1 MQEVPIQSPLI
12 KRKPSAIYRVLGDRI
27 FLVLVL
33 ALALSIVLLTLGLG
47 YYLYLGASLAIN
59 KEGVFGFLTGTT
71 WDPALKLE
79 FGIWPYV
86 VGTLI
91 TSLAALVLSVPVALA
106 AAIFTAEYAPRWLA
120 GFINYLVDLMAAVPS
135 VVYGIWGIFV
145 LAPFL
150 REIFYM
156 PVFLWAAE
164 NAPWLSRYLGN
175 PSGYGLFTAIVI
187 LSSMVIPFTAAL
199 SRDAINLVPAAQREG
214 AYALGATRW
223 EVMQMVILPYARG
236 GIFAGAMLALGRA
249 LGETMAVAMVIGN
262 GNILPY
268 TLFGPASTMPAV
280 IALELKEAVEDLH
293 YSAIIGV
300 GFYLFL
306 IAFIVNATAS
316 YLLNKLKVGEQR
328 A

>member
-1 MQEVPIQSPLI
+1 MQQATQTPLI
-12 KRKPSAIYRVLGDRI
+12 KRRTPAIYRVLGDRI
-27 FLVLVL
+27 FLVIILL
-33 ALALSIVLLTLGLG
+33 LALSIIALTLGLG
-47 YYLYLGASLAIN
+47 YYLYMGGSKAIA
-59 KEGVFGFLTGTT
+59 KEGFWGFLTGTT
-71 WDPALKLE
+71 WDPALRLE

-91 TSLAALVLSVPVALA
+91 TSFAALVLSVPVALA

-120 GFINYLVDLMAAVPS
+120 GVINYLVDLMAAVPS

-150 REIFYM
+150 RDVFYL

-164 NAPWLSRYLGN
+164 NAPWLTRYLGN
-175 PSGYGLFTAIVI
+175 PAGYGLFTGIVV

-199 SRDAINLVPAAQREG
+199 SRDAIQLVPTAQREG

-223 EVMQMVILPYARG
+223 EVMRMVILPYARG

-249 LGETMAVAMVIGN
+249 LGETMAIAMVIGN
-262 GNILPY
+262 GNLLPY

-293 YSAIIGV
+293 YSALIGV

-306 IAFIVNATAS
+306 IAFLVNATAS
-316 YLLNKLKVGEQR
+316 YILNKLKVSEQR
-328 A
+328 V

>member
-1 MQEVPIQSPLI
+1 MQRAPVQPSLV
-12 KRKPSAIYRVLGDRI
+12 KRPPSALYRLLGDRI
-27 FLVLVL
+27 FFAVILL
-33 ALALSIVLLTLGLG
+33 LALSIVALTLGLG
-47 YYLYLGASLAIN
+47 YYLYLGGSQTIQ
-59 KEGVFGFLTGTT
+59 KEGFLGFLRGTT

-91 TSLAALVLSVPVALA
+91 TSIAALFLSVPVALA

-150 REIFYM
+150 REVLYL
-156 PVFLWAAE
+156 PVFLWASE
-164 NAPWLSRYLGN
+164 NAPWLTPYLGN
-175 PSGYGLFTAIVI
+175 PSGYGMFTAVVV
-187 LSSMVIPFTAAL
+187 LSSMIIPFTAAL
-199 SRDAINLVPAAQREG
+199 SRDAIHLVPAAQREG

-223 EVMQMVILPYARG
+223 EVMQTVILPYARG

-280 IALELKEAVEDLH
+280 IALELKEAVEELH

-306 IAFIVNATAS
+306 IAFIVNAAAS
-316 YLLNKLKVGEQR
+316 YFLNKLKVGEQR

>member
-1 MQEVPIQSPLI
+1 MQQASTQSALI
-12 KRKPSAIYRVLGDRI
+12 KRKTSAIYRVLGDRI
-27 FLVLVL
+27 FLAVVLL
-33 ALALSIVLLTLGLG
+33 LALSLIALTLGLG
-47 YYLYLGASLAIN
+47 YFLYLGGSQTIN
-59 KEGVFGFLTGTT
+59 KEGFFGFLTGTT
-71 WDPALKLE
+71 WDPALRLE

-120 GFINYLVDLMAAVPS
+120 GIINYLVDLMAAVPS

-150 REIFYM
+150 REAFYL
-156 PVFLWAAE
+156 PVFLWASE
-164 NAPWLSRYLGN
+164 NAPWLVRYLGN
-175 PSGYGLFTAIVI
+175 PAGYGLFTGIVV
-187 LSSMVIPFTAAL
+187 LSSMIIPFTAAL
-199 SRDAINLVPAAQREG
+199 SRDAISLVPVAQREG

-249 LGETMAVAMVIGN
+249 LGETMAIAMVIGN

-300 GFYLFL
+300 GFFLFL

-316 YLLNKLKVGEQR
+316 YLLNKLKVSEQR
-328 A
+328 F

>member
-1 MQEVPIQSPLI
+1 MQQAPVQPSRI
-12 KRKPSAIYRVLGDRI
+12 KRPPSALYRLLGDRI
-27 FLVLVL
+27 FFAVILL
-33 ALALSIVLLTLGLG
+33 LALSIVALTLGLG
-47 YYLYLGASLAIN
+47 YYLYLGGSQTIQ
-59 KEGVFGFLTGTT
+59 KEGFWGFLTGTT

-91 TSLAALVLSVPVALA
+91 TSMAALFLSVPVALA
-106 AAIFTAEYAPRWLA
+106 AAIFAAEYAPRWLA

-150 REIFYM
+150 RQVLYL
-156 PVFLWAAE
+156 PVFLWASE
-164 NAPWLSRYLGN
+164 NAPWLAPYLGN
-175 PSGYGLFTAIVI
+175 PSGYGMFTAVVV
-187 LSSMVIPFTAAL
+187 LSSMIIPFTAAL
-199 SRDAINLVPAAQREG
+199 SRDVIQLVPAAQREG

-306 IAFIVNATAS
+306 IAFIVNAVAS
-316 YLLNKLKVGEQR
+316 YLLHKLKVGEQR

>member
-1 MQEVPIQSPLI
+1 MQQAPVQSSLI
-12 KRKPSAIYRVLGDRI
+12 KQTPSAIYRLWGDRI
-27 FLVLVL
+27 FLSVVLL
-33 ALALSIVLLTLGLG
+33 LALSIVALTLGLG
-47 YYLYLGASLAIN
+47 YYLYLGGSQAIN
-59 KEGVFGFLTGTT
+59 KEGFWGFLTGTT

-86 VGTLI
+86 LGTLI
-91 TSLAALVLSVPVALA
+91 TSFAALLVSFPIALA

-150 REIFYM
+150 REVIYM
-156 PVFLWAAE
+156 PTFLWAAE
-164 NAPWLSRYLGN
+164 KAPGLVPFLGN
-175 PSGYGLFTAIVI
+175 PAGYGMFTGVVI
-187 LSSMVIPFTAAL
+187 LSSMIIPFTAAL
-199 SRDAINLVPAAQREG
+199 SRDAIALVPAAQREG

-223 EVMQMVILPYARG
+223 EVMQTVILPYARG

-262 GNILPY
+262 SNVLPY

-306 IAFIVNATAS
+306 IAFNVNVAAS
-316 YLLNKLKVGEQR
+316 SLLNKLKVGSQR